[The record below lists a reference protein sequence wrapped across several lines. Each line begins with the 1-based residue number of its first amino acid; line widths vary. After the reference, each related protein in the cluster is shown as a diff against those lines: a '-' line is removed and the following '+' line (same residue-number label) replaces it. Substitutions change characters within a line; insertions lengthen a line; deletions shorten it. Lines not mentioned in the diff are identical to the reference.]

1 MHLNTHL
8 VQMKQTLHS
17 LFSLFVLGE
26 KKLSGQEGNSQDM
39 TDLKGSLYISLF
51 FYSSILF
58 SFSLSAV
65 FIGIIKRV
73 DHFSL
78 AQFLLDQV
86 Q

>member
-39 TDLKGSLYISLF
+39 TDLKGQFVYLTF
-51 FYSSILF
+51 
-58 SFSLSAV
+58 
-65 FIGIIKRV
+65 
-73 DHFSL
+73 
-78 AQFLLDQV
+78 FLLINIV
-86 Q
+86 FFLSVCSFYRYYKKGGSF